1 MLLLAVF
8 GVARAQVTIG
18 DLETAGNDTY
28 LPMNS
33 LYEYSYSQQIYT
45 ADEIGTAGTINAITV
60 WMYGAA
66 DLYTIPFD
74 IYMVET
80 DKESFTGTDWE
91 SVSSSDIVYSGS
103 VTVHNTEAEAYTF
116 ELDAPFAYSGTGNL
130 MIAFDNN
137 CGQWKGGLNGKVFT
151 ATDNVSRSMYVR
163 RDSNDYDPTN
173 MSSISGTARAMRNV
187 IEIDITPGGGPTC
200 ARPTNFVV
208 SYTGGST
215 ATVTWEGEASL
226 YNIDINGTVTEGVTS
241 PYVMNVLPATT
252 YTVKVQ
258 ADCGDGLT
266 SGWTGAQSF
275 FTPCEA
281 FDLPYAYGFEDANE
295 LNCWNMVYTAN
306 TPGIY
311 NGLAYE
317 GNNSF
322 RFSSYSNASSYDQY
336 LISPE
341 LNTTNGVDVTF
352 YYAGYSYGSETFKV
366 GYSTTSNDPSAFT
379 WGDQITATGTDWN
392 LYEGSFPAG
401 TKFVGIYYFSNYQ
414 YYMYVDDFN
423 FEVPSSCRKPTN
435 LAASEIG
442 PRTATLSWTENGEA
456 RSWNLLVNGE
466 LIEGVDNPHTLTGLT
481 PETAYTVQV
490 SPVCEVEKWSDAIT
504 FTTLELCPK
513 PTNVAVSDITPMS
526 ANVSWTGTASSYN
539 LRYRIARGFHYDFE
553 TATPWVEDNFAPCT
567 TYDGDGLHTY
577 QITDW
582 TPLGEYQFY
591 GSMMTLQSGVTD
603 FASAHG
609 GELFGGFVAGIPADD
624 VEHNDDYF
632 ILPSITIENGYVFEF
647 WASSLLDN
655 WGLEHMR
662 VGVYGGEGTITDY
675 LAGSATEYVE
685 VPVGW
690 TKYSYDLSAF
700 AGQTIQLAINSLCPD
715 AYILGIDDIFVGDPN
730 EDTWDVTLN
739 DVTSPYAMTGLT
751 EETMYEVQV
760 QAACGEDGESAWVNA
775 TFTTLS
781 NCEAP
786 TALNVTNLMPT
797 TATLNWTGYQD
808 GFEARYRTPAGQE
821 VLFFEGFEGLD
832 DQALPEGWTSIDNDG
847 DGNNWYGLTGFGD
860 YAHGGDGI
868 VTSASYA
875 GGALTPDNWLVTPQI
890 ALQGTM
896 KVYLRAQDPS
906 WAGEHYAI
914 YLSTTGNTVEDFT
927 TTLVEESSDLSG
939 DYLEITADLSSYNG
953 QLGYIAIRH
962 FNCSDE
968 FRLNVDDFGIYGGE
982 VPAGEWIVVTSDA
995 TSVDIEELDPETTY
1009 EWQVRGENRNC
1020 TNGEDEGYTAWS
1032 ELGTFTTPGL
1042 CDNPNTFVFENLEAT
1057 TATLTWTGYQES
1069 YNVQYR
1075 TAEVAEYYFE
1085 DWFEED
1091 LSNWTEDNPSASN
1104 SIYEVGTD
1112 LNGYVFFVDEEVS
1125 GAQTLIST
1133 EMEPTASGTVLEFY
1147 TASTGTSTYKIGFSS
1162 TDNALASFSWSEE
1175 LTSPDDNYF
1184 HPYEGE
1190 VPEGTKYFAIQFV
1203 SNDTEDGYF
1212 IVTAFDVYNLIAE
1225 AGEWVELTVNEPS
1238 VTMEPLVPET
1248 LYEVYVQGICGEEEY
1263 TEAVGGYF
1271 TTPELTTVT
1280 QTIALVEGV
1289 NWVSFYVETTL
1300 NDLKA
1305 ALEATGLATATNTIV
1320 IQSKNDGMATYNGT
1334 RWRGTLSTLDLTQMY
1349 LITVPANCEITVE
1362 GMLID
1367 PAEHPITISN
1377 GANWIPYLL
1386 SESMSVTNAFAGLT
1400 AQNGDVVN
1408 SKNNGLTTYNNRW
1421 RGQLSTLVP
1430 GQGYIY
1436 NSTSMEDKE
1445 LVYPSSS
1452 SKAAQDVTTT
1462 LTTGHKSM
1470 KDSTKTVL
1478 SIKKTS
1484 ANTTSV
1490 DRSFAK
1496 DRKNEKKSYAKEN
1509 VKSIYMFKK

>member
-1 MLLLAVF
+1 MKSKRLLSLMLLCFAVF
-8 GVARAQVTIG
+8 GVARAQETLTVHDGTATNGYVPVYGFYADAYLKCEMVYPAAELGDMDAGTITGMTFYASTPADDSWGSANFQVFLTEVANATISAYVGPGTVVYEGALDGTQSEMTITFTTPYVYNGGNLLVGVYNTATGSYKSISWAGEAVTG
-18 DLETAGNDTY
+18 ASVQG
-28 LPMNS
+28 
-33 LYEYSYSQQIYT
+33 YSYS
-45 ADEIGTAGTINAITV
+45 
-60 WMYGAA
+60 
-66 DLYTIPFD
+66 
-74 IYMVET
+74 
-80 DKESFTGTDWE
+80 S
-91 SVSSSDIVYSGS
+91 
-103 VTVHNTEAEAYTF
+103 
-116 ELDAPFAYSGTGNL
+116 LDAVSATQRNFLPKTT
-130 MIAFDNN
+130 
-137 CGQWKGGLNGKVFT
+137 FT
-151 ATDNVSRSMYVR
+151 F
-163 RDSNDYDPTN
+163 
-173 MSSISGTARAMRNV
+173 
-187 IEIDITPGGGPTC
+187 TPGEVTGCGKPRQLAVNYEGG
-200 ARPTNFVV
+200 N
-208 SYTGGST
+208 T
-215 ATVTWEGEASL
+215 ATVTWTGDATS
-226 YNIDINGTVTEGVTS
+226 YNIDVNGTVTNNVTS
-241 PYVMNVLPATT
+241 PYTLTDLEFGTT
-252 YTVKVQ
+252 YAVKVQ
-258 ADCGDGLT
+258 ANCDGDLSDFTSAVNFTTDLCAPENMCEITYELADSYGDGWNGNTLSVVDVATTAVLATWTIPSGSSASGSLALCDGREIQFVWAGT
-266 SGWTGAQSF
+266 SW
-275 FTPCEA
+275 
-281 FDLPYAYGFEDANE
+281 PYE
-295 LNCWNMVYTAN
+295 
-306 TPGIY
+306 
-311 NGLAYE
+311 
-317 GNNSF
+317 NSF
-322 RFSSYSNASSYDQY
+322 TVYD
-336 LISPE
+336 I
-341 LNTTNGVDVTF
+341 NGEIICQHIKDDV
-352 YYAGYSYGSETFKV
+352 G
-366 GYSTTSNDPSAFT
+366 
-379 WGDQITATGTDWN
+379 
-392 LYEGSFPAG
+392 PA
-401 TKFVGIYYFSNYQ
+401 VGILSNYT
-414 YYMYVDDFN
+414 VSCT
-423 FEVPSSCRKPTN
+423 VSSCRKPTN
-435 LAASEIG
+435 LAATEIG
-442 PRTATLSWTENGEA
+442 PRTAKLSWTENGEA

-760 QAACGEDGESAWVNA
+760 QAACGEDGESAWVSA

-808 GFEARYRTPAGQE
+808 GFEVQYRTAASVE
-821 VLFFEGFEGLD
+821 TLFFEDFEGLD
-832 DQALPEGWTSIDNDG
+832 DQGLPEGWTSIDADG
-847 DGNNWYGLTGFGD
+847 DGNGWYGLTEFGD
-860 YAHGGDGI
+860 YAHSGDGI
-868 VTSASYA
+868 VTSASYN
-875 GGALTPDNWLVTPQI
+875 GSALTPDNWLVTPQI

-906 WAGEHYAI
+906 WAEEHYAI
-914 YLSTTGNTVEDFT
+914 YLSTTGNTVDDFT
-927 TTLVEESSDLSG
+927 TTLVGESYDLSG
-939 DYLEITADLSSYNG
+939 EYLEVTADLSSYNG

-962 FNCSDE
+962 FNCSDM
-968 FRLNVDDFGIYGGE
+968 FRINVDDFGIYGGE
-982 VPAGEWIVVTSDA
+982 VPAGEWIPATSDGLF
-995 TSVDIEELDPETTY
+995 VDIEDLDPETTY
-1009 EWQVRGENRNC
+1009 EWQVRGENRSC
-1020 TNGEDEGYTAWS
+1020 GEEGYTEWS
-1032 ELGTFTTPGL
+1032 EMGTFTTPGL
-1042 CDNPNTFVFENLEAT
+1042 CDNPNTFVFEELTAT
-1057 TATLTWTGYQES
+1057 SATLTWTGYQES

-1075 TAEVAEYYFE
+1075 TAEISEYYFE

-1091 LSNWTEDNPSASN
+1091 LSNWTEDNTSAYN
-1104 SIYEVGTD
+1104 GIYEVSTN
-1112 LNGYVFFVDEEVS
+1112 LNGYVFFVDEEIS

-1133 EMEPTASGTVLEFY
+1133 EMEPTTSGTVLEFY
-1147 TASTGTSTYKIGFSS
+1147 TASTGASTYKIGFSS

-1280 QTIALVEGV
+1280 QTIALAAGV

-1300 NDLKA
+1300 DDLKA
-1305 ALEATGLATATNTIV
+1305 ALQATGGTNIV
-1320 IQSKNDGMATYNGT
+1320 IQAKNGSTTWNGR
-1334 RWRGTLSTLDLTQMY
+1334 RWLGTVSGFSVTQMY
-1349 LITVPANCEITVE
+1349 KIQVPADCEIAIE
-1362 GMLID
+1362 GMPLN
-1367 PAEHPITISN
+1367 PAELPITISN
-1377 GANWIPYLL
+1377 GANWIGFPF
-1386 SESMSVTNAFAGLT
+1386 SESMSLADAFAGFS
-1400 AQNGDVVN
+1400 ANQDAVS
-1408 SKNNGLTTYNNRW
+1408 SKNGSSTWNGRRW
-1421 RGQLSTLVP
+1421 LGSLSTLVP

-1436 NSTSMEDKE
+1436 NSKATEDKTF
-1445 LVYPSSS
+1445 VYPTGS
-1452 SKAAQDVTTT
+1452 SKAAQDVTIS

-1470 KDSTKTVL
+1470 KNSTISVL

-1509 VKSIYMFKK
+1509 AKSIYMFKK

>member
-1 MLLLAVF
+1 MKSKRLLSLMLLCFAVF
-8 GVARAQVTIG
+8 GVARAQETLTVHDGTATNGYVPVYGFYVDAYLKCEMVYPAAELG
-18 DLETAGNDTY
+18 DME
-28 LPMNS
+28 
-33 LYEYSYSQQIYT
+33 
-45 ADEIGTAGTINAITV
+45 AGTITGMTFYASTPADDSWGSANFQVFLTEVANATISAYVGPGTVVYEGALDGTQSEMTITFTTPYV
-60 WMYGAA
+60 YNGGNLLVGVYNTVTGSYKSITWAGENVTGASIQGYS
-66 DLYTIPFD
+66 YT
-74 IYMVET
+74 
-80 DKESFTGTDWE
+80 S
-91 SVSSSDIVYSGS
+91 
-103 VTVHNTEAEAYTF
+103 
-116 ELDAPFAYSGTGNL
+116 LDAVSA
-130 MIAFDNN
+130 
-137 CGQWKGGLNGKVFT
+137 GQRNFLPKTTFT
-151 ATDNVSRSMYVR
+151 Y
-163 RDSNDYDPTN
+163 
-173 MSSISGTARAMRNV
+173 
-187 IEIDITPGGGPTC
+187 TPGEVIGCGKPKQL
-200 ARPTNFVV
+200 AVN
-208 SYTGGST
+208 YTGGNT
-215 ATVTWEGEASL
+215 ATVTWTGDATL
-226 YNIDINGTVTEGVTS
+226 YNIDVNGTVTNNVTS
-241 PYVMNVLPATT
+241 PYTLTDLEFGTT
-252 YTVKVQ
+252 YAVKVQ
-258 ADCGDGLT
+258 ANCDGDLSDFTSAVNFTTDLCAPENMCEITYELADSYGDGWNGNTLSVVDVATTAVLATWTIPSGGSSASGSLALCDGREIQFVWAGT
-266 SGWTGAQSF
+266 SW
-275 FTPCEA
+275 
-281 FDLPYAYGFEDANE
+281 PYE
-295 LNCWNMVYTAN
+295 
-306 TPGIY
+306 
-311 NGLAYE
+311 
-317 GNNSF
+317 NSF
-322 RFSSYSNASSYDQY
+322 TVYD
-336 LISPE
+336 I
-341 LNTTNGVDVTF
+341 NGEIICQHIKDDV
-352 YYAGYSYGSETFKV
+352 G
-366 GYSTTSNDPSAFT
+366 
-379 WGDQITATGTDWN
+379 
-392 LYEGSFPAG
+392 PA
-401 TKFVGIYYFSNYQ
+401 VGILSNYTVSCT
-414 YYMYVDDFN
+414 M
-423 FEVPSSCRKPTN
+423 SSCRKPTN

-442 PRTATLSWTENGEA
+442 PRSATLSWTENGEA

-567 TYDGDGLHTY
+567 TYDGDGLTTY

-582 TPLGEYQFY
+582 TPLGTYQFV

-760 QAACGEDGESAWVNA
+760 QAACGEDGESAWVSA

-808 GFEARYRTPAGQE
+808 GFEARYRIPASE
-821 VLFFEGFEGLD
+821 ETLFFEDFEGLEES
-832 DQALPEGWTSIDNDG
+832 ALPEGWTSIDSDG
-847 DGNNWYGLTGFGD
+847 DGNGWYSINQESFAPYCHSGQGL
-860 YAHGGDGI
+860 
-868 VTSASYA
+868 VTSASYS
-875 GGALTPDNWLVTPQI
+875 GSALTPDNWLVTPQI

-896 KVYLRAQDPS
+896 RVWLRAQDPS
-906 WAGEHYAI
+906 YAAEHYAI
-914 YLSTTGNTVEDFT
+914 YLSTTGNEVADFT

-962 FNCSDE
+962 FNCTDM
-968 FRLNVDDFGIYGGE
+968 FRINVDDFGIYGGE

-1289 NWVSFYVETTL
+1289 NWVSFYVETNL
-1300 NDLKA
+1300 DDLKA
-1305 ALEATGLATATNTIV
+1305 ALVEASPNASTTNSI
-1320 IQSKNDGMATYNGT
+1320 IIKSQKNGQTLYNGT
-1334 RWRGTLSTLDLTQMY
+1334 RWRGALNALDLASMY
-1349 LITVPANCEITVE
+1349 QITVPESCEITLE
-1362 GMLID
+1362 GLTVD
-1367 PAEHPITISN
+1367 PAMHPVTIKN
-1377 GANWIPYLL
+1377 GPNWIAFPF
-1386 SESMSVTNAFAGLT
+1386 SESMTPTDAFGSFPVSGDKI
-1400 AQNGDVVN
+1400 QSKSNGQAN
-1408 SKNNGLTTYNNRW
+1408 YTNRW
-1421 RGQLSTLVP
+1421 RGALSTLVP

-1436 NSTSMEDKE
+1436 NSAASEDK
-1445 LVYPSSS
+1445 VFTYPSST
-1452 SKAAQDVTTT
+1452 SKAAQDVTIS

-1470 KDSTKTVL
+1470 KDNTTTVL